1 MRRQSEVMQEVT
13 TEQFA
18 RALDKLGSLPPDA
31 PHGVLDIGSNS
42 VRLVGFSGSART
54 LLPIYNERAFVRL
67 GESVS
72 ATGRIKGDFYEL
84 ALDTFR
90 RFRQIADQL
99 GIENLAAFATAAV
112 RDAENRNEFVADAE
126 AVLGHEIRVL
136 SGEEEA
142 LLSADGVM
150 LGIPGAEGIV
160 ADLGGGSLELAYV
173 ADNKTHQW
181 ASLPLGVLALQQASG
196 GKTKKMEKIIRAAL
210 ADLSWLK
217 HGEDKPI
224 YIVGG
229 TWRALAKLHMEYS
242 GYSLEVLHQYDVRPK
257 EIAAFFKFMAKD
269 GRRAQRIVSHA
280 SGNRREAL
288 PAASLILQSLIET
301 VQPSQLVVSAN
312 AVREG
317 VLYQELK
324 SKYRALDPLL
334 MACEEMAA
342 RMCKA
347 EPYSH
352 ELAMWTRQLYRHA
365 MPENF
370 TRDQIDRLRQAGC
383 LISDLAWASHPS
395 FRAAAVSNTVLTAPF
410 TGITHAER
418 VYLAR
423 ALSYRHELRNKGADF
438 GNLNLTKTDDRIARA
453 LGLSLR
459 LAHSLSAS
467 LPGVLPKTKL
477 KVGRKKLKLI
487 INPELADLIAPI
499 IEKRLAVLAAT
510 LGLEAEVKL
519 RDRKAD

>member
-1 MRRQSEVMQEVT
+1 MQEVT

-18 RALDKLGSLPPDA
+18 RALNKLGPLPPDA

-54 LLPIYNERAFVRL
+54 PLPIYNERAFVRL

-72 ATGRIKGDFYEL
+72 ASGRIEGDYYTL

-112 RDAENRNEFVADAE
+112 RDAENRPQFLADAE

-150 LGIPGAEGIV
+150 LGIPGAQGIV
-160 ADLGGGSLELAYV
+160 ADLGGGSLELALI
-173 ADNKTHQW
+173 ADNETQEW
-181 ASLPLGVLALQQASG
+181 ASLPLGVLTLQQASG
-196 GKTKKMEKIIRAAL
+196 GKIKKMEKIIGAAL
-210 ADLSWLK
+210 ADLAWLK
-217 HGEDKPI
+217 QAQDKPI

-242 GYSLEVLHQYDVRPK
+242 GYGLEVLHQYDVRLN

-269 GRRAQRIVSHA
+269 GRRAQRIISHA

-288 PAASLILQSLIET
+288 PAASLILQSLIAA
-301 VQPSQLVVSAN
+301 VQPSRLIVSAN

-352 ELAMWTRQLYRHA
+352 ELAVWTRQLYRHA
-365 MPENF
+365 EPKNF

-418 VYLAR
+418 VFLAR
-423 ALSYRHELRNKGADF
+423 ALSYRHELRHEEMDF
-438 GNLNLTKTDDRIARA
+438 GSLNLAENDDRIARA

-477 KVGRKKLKLI
+477 KVGKHKLKLI
-487 INPELADLIAPI
+487 ISPQLSDLIAPI
-499 IEKRLAVLAAT
+499 IEKRLAILADT
-510 LGLEAEVKL
+510 LGLEPKVKL
-519 RDRKAD
+519 RELKSD